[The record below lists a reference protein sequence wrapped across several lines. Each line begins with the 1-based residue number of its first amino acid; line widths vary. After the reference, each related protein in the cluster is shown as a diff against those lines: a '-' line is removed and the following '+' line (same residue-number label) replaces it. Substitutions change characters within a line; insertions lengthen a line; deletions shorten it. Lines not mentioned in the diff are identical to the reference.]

1 MGTVFEI
8 RAYNTTDSDVIQNAE
23 DELYA
28 CEDLISWRKEGSLA
42 DLFNSEHEA
51 DMSSVRELI
60 ETALQMSRDSN
71 GAFDLTVLP
80 LSKLWNFDRL
90 EDEDFDVS
98 EMQVPDAKT
107 IAGTIKDI
115 GYQKLVYDEQTGI
128 LSTDE
133 LSLEIEL
140 GAIGKGYAI
149 EQAMKIVKASN
160 ASGGMISAGSSI
172 CVYGTKTDGSS
183 FRVALRDPR
192 GETDSYIG
200 LLNVS
205 DCSISTSGDYERYFE
220 QDGIRYHHILDP
232 RTGYPADSGL
242 MQVTIICD
250 DSMTGDALST
260 ACFVLGLDD
269 GMALASQ
276 YGVKAIFVDT
286 DKNVWYNDAD
296 ILDILDFYGED
307 AGYILQEYQ

>member
-1 MGTVFEI
+1 
-8 RAYNTTDSDVIQNAE
+8 
-23 DELYA
+23 
-28 CEDLISWRKEGSLA
+28 
-42 DLFNSEHEA
+42 
-51 DMSSVRELI
+51 
-60 ETALQMSRDSN
+60 
-71 GAFDLTVLP
+71 

>member
-8 RAYNTTDSDVIQNAE
+8 RAYTTTDSDVIQNAE

-28 CEDLISWRKEGSLA
+28 CENAISWRKEGSA
-42 DLFNSEHEA
+42 VAVFNSEHQA

-60 ETALQMSRDSN
+60 EAALQVSIDSK

-98 EMQVPDAKT
+98 EMQVPDAET
-107 IAGTIKDI
+107 IAETRESV
-115 GYQKLVYDEQTGI
+115 GYQNLIYDSQTAA
-128 LSTDE
+128 LSTDV
-133 LSLEIEL
+133 SDMEIEL

-149 EQAMKIVKASN
+149 EQAMKALKASN

-172 CVYGTKTDGSS
+172 CVYGTKTDGSG

-192 GETDSYIG
+192 GDADSYIG

-220 QDGIRYHHILDP
+220 QDDVRYHHILDP

-250 DSMTGDALST
+250 DSMIGDALST
-260 ACFVLGLDD
+260 ACFVLGLDE
-269 GMALASQ
+269 GMALANQ
-276 YGVKAIFVDT
+276 YGVRAIFVDT
-286 DKNVWYNDAD
+286 DRNVWYNDAD

-307 AGYILQEYQ
+307 AGYIMQEYH